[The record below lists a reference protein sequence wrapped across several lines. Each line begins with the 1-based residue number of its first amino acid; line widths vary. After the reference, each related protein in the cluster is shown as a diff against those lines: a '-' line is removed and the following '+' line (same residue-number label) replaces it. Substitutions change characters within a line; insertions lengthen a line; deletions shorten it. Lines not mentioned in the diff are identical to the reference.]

1 VKNLKS
7 KHWLIDVG
15 LMVLIIGMGI
25 LVVLELRQS
34 ALLKRQQVNSPSN
47 ETVSNVTVNEETS
60 PNPETITEELN
71 LEVQSSDLFTLDGK
85 PVALEDYQGTP
96 MLVNFWATWCPPCL
110 AEMPLFQSYAE
121 RYDGRLVVLAINAGE
136 DEPVVR
142 NFVDQ
147 HGFEL
152 TFLLDPTSAVV
163 HQNKIFGFPTTLFF
177 NESGELVKTHIGE
190 LNADLIER
198 YLLLLGLNE

>member
-1 VKNLKS
+1 
-7 KHWLIDVG
+7 
-15 LMVLIIGMGI
+15 

-34 ALLKRQQVNSPSN
+34 ILLKRQQVNPPSN
-47 ETVSNVTVNEETS
+47 ETVSEITVPEGTN
-60 PNPETITEELN
+60 PNPETITEELSP
-71 LEVQSSDLFTLDGK
+71 EEQSSDLFTLDGK

-121 RYDGRLVVLAINAGE
+121 RYDDRLVVLAINAGE
-136 DEPVVR
+136 DESVVR

-163 HQNKIFGFPTTLFF
+163 HQNKVFGFPTTLFF

>member
-1 VKNLKS
+1 MKNLKN

-15 LMVLIIGMGI
+15 LIFLIIGLGI

-34 ALLKRQQVNSPSN
+34 ILLKRQQVNPPSN
-47 ETVSNVTVNEETS
+47 ETVSEITVPEGTN
-60 PNPETITEELN
+60 PNPETITEELSP
-71 LEVQSSDLFTLDGK
+71 EEQSSDLFTLDGK

-121 RYDGRLVVLAINAGE
+121 RYDDRLVVLAINAGE
-136 DEPVVR
+136 DESVVR

-163 HQNKIFGFPTTLFF
+163 HQNKVFGFPTTLFF

>member
-1 VKNLKS
+1 MKSLKN

-15 LMVLIIGMGI
+15 LIILIIGVGT

-34 ALLKRQQVNSPSN
+34 TLLKRQQVTPPSN
-47 ETVSNVTVNEETS
+47 ETMFDIAVTEGDNPV
-60 PNPETITEELN
+60 PETITEELIP
-71 LEVQSSDLFTLDGK
+71 EEQSSDLFTLDGK
-85 PVALEDYQGTP
+85 PVALEDYQGAP
-96 MLVNFWATWCPPCL
+96 MLVNFWATWCPPC
-110 AEMPLFQSYAE
+110 AGEMPLFQSYAE

-142 NFVDQ
+142 DYVDQ

-163 HQNKIFGFPTTLFF
+163 HQYKVFGFPTTLFF

-190 LNADLIER
+190 LNAELIEQ
-198 YLLLLGLNE
+198 YLLLLGLNG